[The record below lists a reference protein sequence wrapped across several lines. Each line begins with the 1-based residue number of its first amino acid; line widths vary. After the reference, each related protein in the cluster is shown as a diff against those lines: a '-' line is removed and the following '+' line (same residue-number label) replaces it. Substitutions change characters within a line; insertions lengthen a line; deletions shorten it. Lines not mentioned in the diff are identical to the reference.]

1 MVILW
6 GEIRWVSCGEDGFEI
21 ERVTWVADG
30 FEIER
35 VTWVADGDRRILN
48 AEKDG

>member
-1 MVILW
+1 MVLLW

-30 FEIER
+30 D
-35 VTWVADGDRRILN
+35 WRILN